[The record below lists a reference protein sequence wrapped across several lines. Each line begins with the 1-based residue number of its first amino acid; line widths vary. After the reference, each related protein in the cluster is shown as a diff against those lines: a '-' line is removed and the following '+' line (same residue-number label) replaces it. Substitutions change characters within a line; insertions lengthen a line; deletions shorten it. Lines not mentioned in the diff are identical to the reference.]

1 MEIIYRVKVVSDD
14 TGKLAELTASLAEV
28 NKQKDELNKKIKK
41 GEELTAAEKQQF
53 AELTAQ
59 QKSYQQE
66 IRKTTQEIEKGVKAN
81 KLSSDSLGAMR
92 LKLSEMRAEFE
103 KLNPATAASKKMAS
117 EIGNLQKK
125 INDADF
131 STKNFRGNVG
141 NYQEAMK
148 GAIEETG
155 LLNTKLG
162 GAISTMGSGA
172 IALGAIGVAA
182 AAVSGAVAL
191 MNQYWDSTVERQQRA
206 AISTRVINGVMQDFF
221 TSINAEIDKFGTKT
235 GQGFW
240 SQVAVGVGML
250 TAKYFGANELAEK
263 IWKNQDKRILAQEQ
277 LNRLE
282 SEEIKWITK
291 RSEIELNIEEL
302 RSKAKQKDKF
312 SNDERIAFI
321 EKAITLE
328 KEIATQEF
336 KNAGNRLMVEKS
348 VAKLSDTN
356 LEGTKR
362 LAELEAN
369 VNNQRASFY
378 RKTGELEAQRIEAVN
393 AITGVTTKNTAVA
406 KAQTAELQ
414 KQYDATQKLIDAEAE
429 RATSLK
435 SALDELIAFSQEYDK
450 KQADA
455 SKRLLFVN
463 KPEEDS
469 AEIEAIDALSDYEI
483 KKIQET
489 EEGKLAML
497 KAYQKAGLI
506 SQTEYTDKVAEIE
519 QAANAQRV
527 DALGNT
533 LSTMAGLFE
542 EGTTEY
548 KFFASAQAILDTYK
562 AANLALSSAPPPFNF
577 LLMGATIAAG
587 LVNVA
592 KINSTSTKKA
602 ADGAYLEGASHAQ
615 GGIMIEAEGGE
626 AIINKRSTAKYLPL
640 LSRINTE
647 FGGVPFAERGM
658 YVPTMPDFGGISG
671 AKYQDM
677 LGQQLNDMYS
687 KITQIPVTV
696 LEKDIT
702 STQRRARVAQSQG
715 NA

>member
-1 MEIIYRVKVVSDD
+1 
-14 TGKLAELTASLAEV
+14 
-28 NKQKDELNKKIKK
+28 
-41 GEELTAAEKQQF
+41 
-53 AELTAQ
+53 
-59 QKSYQQE
+59 
-66 IRKTTQEIEKGVKAN
+66 
-81 KLSSDSLGAMR
+81 
-92 LKLSEMRAEFE
+92 
-103 KLNPATAASKKMAS
+103 
-117 EIGNLQKK
+117 
-125 INDADF
+125 
-131 STKNFRGNVG
+131 
-141 NYQEAMK
+141 
-148 GAIEETG
+148 
-155 LLNTKLG
+155 
-162 GAISTMGSGA
+162 
-172 IALGAIGVAA
+172 
-182 AAVSGAVAL
+182 
-191 MNQYWDSTVERQQRA
+191 
-206 AISTRVINGVMQDFF
+206 
-221 TSINAEIDKFGTKT
+221 
-235 GQGFW
+235 
-240 SQVAVGVGML
+240 ML
-250 TAKYFGANELAEK
+250 
-263 IWKNQDKRILAQEQ
+263 
-277 LNRLE
+277 
-282 SEEIKWITK
+282 
-291 RSEIELNIEEL
+291 
-302 RSKAKQKDKF
+302 
-312 SNDERIAFI
+312 
-321 EKAITLE
+321 
-328 KEIATQEF
+328 
-336 KNAGNRLMVEKS
+336 
-348 VAKLSDTN
+348 AKLYSY
-356 LEGTKR
+356 
-362 LAELEAN
+362 
-369 VNNQRASFY
+369 V
-378 RKTGELEAQRIEAVN
+378 
-393 AITGVTTKNTAVA
+393 
-406 KAQTAELQ
+406 
-414 KQYDATQKLIDAEAE
+414 
-429 RATSLK
+429 
-435 SALDELIAFSQEYDK
+435 K

>member
-1 MEIIYRVKVVSDD
+1 MAEQEIVYRIKVVSDD

-81 KLSSDSLGAMR
+81 KMSSDSLGAMR

-103 KLNPATAASKKMAS
+103 KLNPATAASKKMAA

-141 NYQEAMK
+141 NYKNAITEALGQTGLMSSGVGQMASMFGAAIPIVGGLGAAAGLLSQYFSSNEERADQLQVTMSVLSGAYNDAMSEVNGFIDVLAGGGDEEK
-148 GAIEETG
+148 SLGGLINHVVRQMQAWSFQYGAIEKSLKRED
-155 LLNTKLG
+155 LAKQ
-162 GAISTMGSGA
+162 ADI
-172 IALGAIGVAA
+172 IGDNARA
-182 AAVSGAVAL
+182 W
-191 MNQYWDSTVERQQRA
+191 QVE
-206 AISTRVINGVMQDFF
+206 
-221 TSINAEIDKFGTKT
+221 NAEIEKQISLRKLMAAD
-235 GQGFW
+235 Q
-240 SQVAVGVGML
+240 SISPERRASYLRQAQ
-250 TAKYFGANELAEK
+250 ELEQK
-263 IWKNQDKRILAQEQ
+263 IGKQKLAQAIQ
-277 LNRLE
+277 
-282 SEEIKWITK
+282 
-291 RSEIELNIEEL
+291 ELNIIEEKL
-302 RSKAKQKDKF
+302 KIDEKSQELNDAYYQAKAKIILIQKEEYDSQIKLQSKA
-312 SNDERIAFI
+312 SG
-321 EKAITLE
+321 LE
-328 KEIATQEF
+328 
-336 KNAGNRLMVEKS
+336 EKS
-348 VAKLSDTN
+348 AKSEADKTVSLAKQNAEREKTLKMLSEMDNFT
-356 LEGTKR
+356 E
-362 LAELEAN
+362 EAP
-369 VNNQRASFY
+369 VLRRTGITTEDEAS
-378 RKTGELEAQRIEAVN
+378 
-393 AITGVTTKNTAVA
+393 
-406 KAQTAELQ
+406 KAQTANMVEVTDNLRIQLDERTQLEL
-414 KQYDATQKLIDAEAE
+414 KAAEA
-429 RATSLK
+429 A
-435 SALDELIAFSQEYDK
+435 IEYDK
-450 KQADA
+450 
-455 SKRLLFVN
+455 FVTETKKKN
-463 KPEEDS
+463 AED
-469 AEIEAIDALSDYEI
+469 
-483 KKIQET
+483 
-489 EEGKLAML
+489 
-497 KAYQKAGLI
+497 
-506 SQTEYTDKVAEIE
+506 
-519 QAANAQRV
+519 AANALSNT
-527 DALGNT
+527 LGN
-533 LSTMAGLFE
+533 MAGLFE
-542 EGTTEY
+542 ESTTEY
-548 KFFASAQAILDTYK
+548 KFFASAQAIVDTYK

-587 LVNVA
+587 LVNVY
-592 KINSTSTKKA
+592 KINSTPTKKA